1 MLRMLRGPVNTS
13 YTWKIMISFVL
24 VLLIPVTLSA
34 VFIYIRSVQYVEDQS
49 KTALKEAL
57 AKEKENVHQIF
68 NDYRKLGSQIA
79 QYPLLISYFDD
90 LYMSDTNK
98 IDFSYHYL
106 NSFMDW
112 VRSLET
118 TEYHFRFF
126 TANDNTFQNEWIY
139 HSKPY
144 GNEAWFEEAIQAT
157 YSAPYWE
164 NLHKARIL
172 DYDKVKNPAIRDQE
186 ISLFV
191 PMLSYTTN
199 DRNTLLEIF
208 IAPDAIFGGL
218 GKMEEFKQGAVFVY
232 DSVGQLVYESNH
244 HPAGVL
250 SQLSSQLNKA
260 EQSTTNFVTKVGSQS
275 FLTEIQT
282 LENPNYRIIGMFPQ
296 NLVIQETTKAR
307 NTFVVCLVAA
317 LILMI
322 LISYVFSRKL
332 MKKIKRLVK
341 VMRSVQKGNL
351 NTQVVIEGNDEIDE
365 LGKDFNR
372 MLNRINELIETVY
385 KTEILQKDALLK
397 ALENQVNPHFLYNT
411 LETIK
416 MMAEIN
422 REREISDALTSLGAM
437 VRYNL
442 TKDNRLVLIT
452 EEIEQIRSY
461 CSLQNLMMNGR
472 LELVCSIAEQ
482 IYSLK
487 MLKLILQPIVEN
499 AILHG
504 FRNFDG
510 QCVIKISAE
519 VYQNNIR
526 FTICDNGNGIEPGKL
541 RALRERLENNHKNRL
556 SPGENGIGL
565 SNVNDRLKLAYG
577 SCYGIE
583 IESEMREGTRIYI
596 SIPVID

>member
-1 MLRMLRGPVNTS
+1 MFRTPGNTS

-34 VFIYIRSVQYVEDQS
+34 VYIYIRSVQYVEDQS
-49 KTALKEAL
+49 KSALKEAL
-57 AKEKENVHQIF
+57 AKEKENVKQIF

-79 QYPLLISYFDD
+79 QYPVLISYFDD
-90 LYMSDTNK
+90 IYMSDANK

-106 NSFMDW
+106 NSLMDW
-112 VRSLET
+112 VHSLET

-126 TANDNTFQNEWIY
+126 TSNDNTFENEWIY
-139 HSKPY
+139 HSKIY
-144 GNEAWFEEAIQAT
+144 LNEAWYKEARQST

-172 DYDKVKNPAIRDQE
+172 DYDKVKNPAIRDRE

-191 PMLSYTTN
+191 PMLSYTT
-199 DRNTLLEIF
+199 DVRNTMLEIY
-208 IAPDAIFGGL
+208 ISPDAIFGGL
-218 GKMEEFKQGAVFVY
+218 GKLEEFKQGAVFVY
-232 DSVGQLVYESNH
+232 DSAGQLVYESNH
-244 HPAGVL
+244 LPAGVHSQLL
-250 SQLSSQLNKA
+250 SQLSKA
-260 EQSTTNFVTKVGSQS
+260 EQRSSDRVIKVGSQS
-275 FLTEIQT
+275 FLTEVQT
-282 LENPNYRIIGMFPQ
+282 LENPDYRMIGMFPQ
-296 NLVIQETTKAR
+296 KLVIQETTKAR
-307 NTFVVCLVAA
+307 NTFIACLVGA

-332 MKKIKRLVK
+332 MKKIKKLVK
-341 VMRSVQKGNL
+341 VMRRVQEGNL
-351 NTQVVIEGNDEIDE
+351 DTQAVIEGNDEIAE
-365 LGKDFNR
+365 LGKDFNL
-372 MLNRINELIETVY
+372 MLNRINELIGTVY

-452 EEIEQIRSY
+452 EEIQQIRSY
-461 CSLQNLMMNGR
+461 CNLQNLMMNGR
-472 LELVCSIAEQ
+472 LELVYSIAER

-510 QCVIKISAE
+510 QCIIHISAE
-519 VYQNNIR
+519 ECQDNIL
-526 FTICDNGNGIEPGKL
+526 FTISDNGNGIAPERL
-541 RALRERLENNHKNRL
+541 SALRERLENNHENRL
-556 SPGENGIGL
+556 SPNENENGIGL
-565 SNVNDRLKLAYG
+565 SNVNDRLKLTYG
-577 SCYGIE
+577 SGYGIE
-583 IESEMREGTRIYI
+583 IDSDMGAGTRIYI
-596 SIPVID
+596 RIPVID